1 MFSSAAFPIPLNV
14 MFLEKIKESAYNTV
28 SASQNEDRTL
38 FTTASPS
45 PGLKKVFANFC

>member
-38 FTTASPS
+38 FTIASPS